1 MKLYLHGWFDTD
13 VYDRRKLFPQLR
25 SIFSKEWITE
35 VLHIPFGRAGVRY
48 LDLMST
54 FTSTNPY
61 TLESNGTFTRHTN
74 EELDVFIASAHEA
87 YLSWKQTSFAERQKL
102 FLAFADVMDEK
113 HEMLA
118 ELETREMWRLY
129 HAAKKGI
136 KGTANLI
143 RRNANNAE
151 RFLGDEQRWQT
162 SWQGIPRSTSTH
174 PTAHSQDK
182 R

>member
-1 MKLYLHGWFDTD
+1 MLSTLSFT
-13 VYDRRKLFPQLR
+13 
-25 SIFSKEWITE
+25 
-35 VLHIPFGRAGVRY
+35 

-118 ELETREMWRLY
+118 ELETREM
-129 HAAKKGI
+129 
-136 KGTANLI
+136 
-143 RRNANNAE
+143 
-151 RFLGDEQRWQT
+151 
-162 SWQGIPRSTSTH
+162 
-174 PTAHSQDK
+174 
-182 R
+182 